1 MAKTDL
7 TAQRLRELLH
17 YDPETGVFRWLV
29 TKGGRAAGT
38 TAGFKTKGYTQI
50 GVSGKTYLAHRLAFF
65 YVTGEWPTHEID
77 HINRNSGDNRWA
89 NLRPANRAENMQ
101 NQGVA
106 RDSKTGVKGVTWHTA
121 GKKWC
126 ANIRHQGKLHYLGL
140 FDDIAGAAAAYA
152 DAAAAYHTRNCSSEQ
167 AKQAPSDCAP
177 PAANAQAGA

>member
-17 YDPETGVFRWLV
+17 YDPDTGVFTRRT
-29 TKGGRAAGT
+29 TKGGNRAGT
-38 TAGFKTKGYTQI
+38 PAGFPVKGYI
-50 GVSGKTYLAHRLAFF
+50 HVGVSGATYLAHRLAFLH
-65 YVTGEWPTHEID
+65 VTGEWPTHEID
-77 HINRNSGDNRWA
+77 HINRDSKDNRWA

-140 FDDIAGAAAAYA
+140 FDDVAGAAAAYA
-152 DAAAAYHTRNCSSEQ
+152 AAAAAYHTRNCSSQQPQQTTSE
-167 AKQAPSDCAP
+167 CAP
-177 PAANAQAGA
+177 AGANS